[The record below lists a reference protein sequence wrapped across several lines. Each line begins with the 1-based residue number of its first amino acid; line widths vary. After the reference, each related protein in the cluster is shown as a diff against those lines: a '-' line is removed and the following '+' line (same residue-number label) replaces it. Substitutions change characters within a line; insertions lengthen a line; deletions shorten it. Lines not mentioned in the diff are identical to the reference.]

1 MDLGSTDAF
10 HCLSESGDRAISCNG
25 KEKGVVEKGEEGG
38 KSQFKG
44 WCIGLSSARSRYQ
57 EGTYND
63 FISRMMCVKNGEGSR
78 RGWESCQTV
87 KERGKEG

>member
-1 MDLGSTDAF
+1 M
-10 HCLSESGDRAISCNG
+10 LSIVSVNQETGPSAVMGKRRELLRREKREERASLRD
-25 KEKGVVEKGEEGG
+25 GVLV
-38 KSQFKG
+38 SV
-44 WCIGLSSARSRYQ
+44 LQ
-57 EGTYND
+57 EADIKREYND